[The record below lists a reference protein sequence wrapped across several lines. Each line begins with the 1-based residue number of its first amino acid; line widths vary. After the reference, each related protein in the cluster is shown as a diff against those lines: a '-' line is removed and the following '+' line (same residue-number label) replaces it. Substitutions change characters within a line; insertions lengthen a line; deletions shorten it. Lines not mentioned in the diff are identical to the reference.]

1 MEDRYGPAPYRRDRT
16 RYIQEP
22 VCSGVDNLPFNTKGY
37 RLLKAAEDDKPFV
50 LSCVKE
56 SILASVPKEEAEM
69 QGLWIND
76 ILGITSTNLD
86 SGVME
91 NESFVLTDNSGKKVG
106 ILWMGKSKDQFTCDD
121 IGYLLGIFVEKRLR
135 GRGLGRSL
143 LEAAEAWCRSMGL
156 MSMTMNVGSV
166 NEKAMAL
173 YESSGYVPQTV
184 VMKRQL
190 F

>member
-1 MEDRYGPAPYRRDRT
+1 M
-16 RYIQEP
+16 
-22 VCSGVDNLPFNTKGY
+22 DNLPFNTKGY
-37 RLLKAAEDDKPFV
+37 RLLKAAGDDKPFL

-56 SILASVPKEEAEM
+56 SILASVSKEEAEM

-86 SGVME
+86 SDMME
-91 NESFVLTDNSGKKVG
+91 NEAFILTDGNGKNVG

-143 LEAAEAWCRSMGL
+143 LEAAETWCRNKGL
-156 MSMTMNVGSV
+156 MSMTMNVGSA
-166 NEKAMAL
+166 NEKAIAL
-173 YESSGYVPQTV
+173 YESSGYVPQTM